1 MPLGLAP
8 ILTPQGRLTLA
19 PADDAL
25 AMPADLLQRLKE
37 RFERGHGHGLLQLGA
52 GEVKTAL
59 PPVFGYW
66 REFAWFEVGFQ
77 GTYRYGFILKLEDT
91 SPPVITS
98 NIQGTSGLNGWYE
111 SSVNVSWSVSDPE
124 SGIASSSGCGPAA
137 LAADTAGVTLTCS
150 ATNGVGLSTSVPV
163 RIKMDKTPPVISG
176 LPASGCTIWPP
187 DGKLVAVATVSATDA
202 LSGLASIDVTATSD
216 APSGPN
222 KPSIVITGSGAQAHT
237 VQLMA
242 RRGTSYTITASAGR
256 FSRKFCDRHNDM
268 HGAAFRQVSRVA

>member
-1 MPLGLAP
+1 
-8 ILTPQGRLTLA
+8 
-19 PADDAL
+19 
-25 AMPADLLQRLKE
+25 
-37 RFERGHGHGLLQLGA
+37 
-52 GEVKTAL
+52 
-59 PPVFGYW
+59 
-66 REFAWFEVGFQ
+66 
-77 GTYRYGFILKLEDT
+77 
-91 SPPVITS
+91 
-98 NIQGTSGLNGWYE
+98 
-111 SSVNVSWSVSDPE
+111 
-124 SGIASSSGCGPAA
+124 
-137 LAADTAGVTLTCS
+137 
-150 ATNGVGLSTSVPV
+150 
-163 RIKMDKTPPVISG
+163 MDKTPPVISG